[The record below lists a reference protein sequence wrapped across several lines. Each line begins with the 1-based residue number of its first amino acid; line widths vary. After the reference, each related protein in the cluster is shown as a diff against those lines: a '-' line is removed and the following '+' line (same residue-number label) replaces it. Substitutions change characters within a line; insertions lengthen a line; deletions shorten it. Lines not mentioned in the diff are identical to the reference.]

1 MLKDRRITKSEKI
14 KGAQGLEVGPAG
26 RKRSGGR
33 ARVSVCQAVEIREG
47 KWLGD
52 RRKRIQ
58 ISDRAEAGN
67 RIGNRRNEGGLNW
80 SNRFGVI
87 R

>member
-1 MLKDRRITKSEKI
+1 
-14 KGAQGLEVGPAG
+14 LEVGPAG

-47 KWLGD
+47 KWFGD
-52 RRKRIQ
+52 KRKRIQ
-58 ISDRAEAGN
+58 INDRVEAGK
-67 RIGNRRNEGGLNW
+67 RMGRRKSEGGLNW